1 MQRYIDE
8 DLTPGVITAI
18 VRKGKLV
25 HFSAQGDMDVEQAKP
40 MREDT
45 IFRIASMTKPI
56 TSAALMI
63 LWEEGHFQLRDPVA
77 KFIHR
82 VC

>member
-25 HFSAQGDMDVEQAKP
+25 HFSAQGDMDVKLNPCGRTPFFE
-40 MREDT
+40 
-45 IFRIASMTKPI
+45 
-56 TSAALMI
+56 
-63 LWEEGHFQLRDPVA
+63 LR
-77 KFIHR
+77 R
-82 VC
+82 

>member
-1 MQRYIDE
+1 MSAPRLARIETAMQRYIDK

-18 VRKGKLV
+18 VRKGKLGTFQ
-25 HFSAQGDMDVEQAKP
+25 HKATWTEQAKP

-56 TSAALMI
+56 TSRLS
-63 LWEEGHFQLRDPVA
+63 
-77 KFIHR
+77 
-82 VC
+82 